1 MYFKHFQKQISHFK
15 RLKYQKNT
23 LRTELGVI
31 HDKEESKN
39 PRVAAA
45 IVVLRLIILD
55 YGRFVPQYW
64 DLQGIVQSL

>member
-1 MYFKHFQKQISHFK
+1 M
-15 RLKYQKNT
+15 
-23 LRTELGVI
+23 I
-31 HDKEESKN
+31 HDKKESKN
-39 PRVAAA
+39 SRVSAA